1 MYNDV
6 MCYPAGTPTTWP
18 VGSAATPKF
27 CGNSTIVAPLLLAD
41 VNMTACCNPTTA
53 FPISARNYVLYG
65 QTYAN
70 NVTIPA
76 FLGGPNGFQY
86 AWRYWD
92 LLYVAIAVILIRLVG
107 IWVASTT
114 THQKR

>member
-1 MYNDV
+1 
-6 MCYPAGTPTTWP
+6 MCYTAGTPTTWA
-18 VGSAATPKF
+18 VGSPLQPKF
-27 CGNSTIVAPLLLAD
+27 CGNSTVAPVLLPD
-41 VNMTACCNPTTA
+41 VNLTACCNPVSSL
-53 FPISARNYVLYG
+53 PISARNYVLYG

-76 FLGGPNGFQY
+76 FLGGPNGYQY

-92 LLYVAIAVILIRLVG
+92 LLFVSMAMLVVRFLG
-107 IWVASTT
+107 IWVASTM